1 MGEAL
6 AIAALVLFS
15 CNIILTKVASSRLD
29 LNFGFLISVSTN
41 VLFAAILFG
50 GQLLL
55 RQDRLGW
62 DGYGFFLFVLAG
74 FFSTYLGRWFFFDSI
89 AKLGPA
95 KASTF
100 QTSNPLFTVIIAWL
114 FLDES
119 LSLLDVGAI
128 TTILL
133 GLFLTSYV
141 PGVFSKT
148 SPAETGYE
156 PFETPSRTS
165 RFAALRATVSPGVAL
180 QSGIFLAV
188 AGAAAYAVGNVLR
201 GAAVHNWNE
210 PILGGLIGAAAGLV
224 LHLATSSMTRHFWS
238 FLKGADRLGVFMYV
252 LSGTITITAQI
263 CAIGSFHYMPVS
275 IANLITL
282 STPVLVTPLS
292 FFLLKNQEGINLR
305 TVLGSVLVLSGITA
319 IVLA

>member
-1 MGEAL
+1 MGEIL
-6 AIAALVLFS
+6 AIAALVIYS
-15 CNIILTKVASSRLD
+15 CNIIITKVASTRLD
-29 LNFGFLISVSTN
+29 LNFGFLISVSMN
-41 VLFAAILFG
+41 VLFATVLFG
-50 GQLLL
+50 GQFLIRRSDLH
-55 RQDRLGW
+55 W
-62 DGYGFFLFVLAG
+62 DGYGFLFFVLAG
-74 FFSTYLGRWFFFDSI
+74 VFSTYLGRWFFFDSI

-119 LSLLDVGAI
+119 LSLLDLGAI
-128 TTILL
+128 ATILF

-141 PGVFSKT
+141 PGVFSKPI
-148 SPAETGYE
+148 PAETGYE
-156 PFETPSRTS
+156 PFETPSRAG
-165 RFAALRATVSPGVAL
+165 RFAALRAATSPGVAL

-201 GAAVHNWNE
+201 GAAVQSWNE
-210 PILGGLIGAAAGLV
+210 PILGGLIGATAGLV
-224 LHLATSSMTRHFWS
+224 MHLSTSSMTRRFWS
-238 FLKGADRLGVFMYV
+238 MLKGADRVGVSLYV
-252 LSGTITITAQI
+252 LSGTMTVTAQI

-292 FFLLKNQEGINLR
+292 YFLLRNQEGINVR

-319 IVLA
+319 IILV